1 MVLAG
6 QGCFSSSLFFSL
18 SLLPPPSQVELPTLR
33 WLQFECPHS
42 ARSLAPWYC
51 MVLRLLER
59 FWCIPPNSAYL
70 HFQVGRY
77 LSREICLQVNFLPA
91 FHHSLLFPLLIF
103 SAYLFGQCNLLRR
116 NTEVNNLK
124 LYLRSSPQSAL
135 TCPLLFERNPHF
147 PVKSSLPCVLT
158 CFKTLQNSVNFKA
171 AVLSLESGVTLIMM
185 KTLSNDNKEQE
196 ML

>member
-103 SAYLFGQCNLLRR
+103 FSLLVWPVQPAKKKHRSKQFETVSAILTL
-116 NTEVNNLK
+116 V
-124 LYLRSSPQSAL
+124 SSYVS
-135 TCPLLFERNPHF
+135 
-147 PVKSSLPCVLT
+147 SSLWEKSPFPCKEFTSLCT
-158 CFKTLQNSVNFKA
+158 HLFQNSSEFCK
-171 AVLSLESGVTLIMM
+171 L
-185 KTLSNDNKEQE
+185 
-196 ML
+196 